1 MNSNPQKSE
10 KHIVGYRYIGGEIM
24 SEVKE
29 SDKALDQIIEE
40 MVDVV
45 SNSKEEIFA
54 LGEESRNQQE
64 ALQLE
69 LTQVKQDVLQLIE
82 DNDQLERKLKQSR
95 IRLSEVSKHF
105 DQYNEEQ
112 VRAVYND
119 THELQTQV
127 VLQRQKEEGLIKR
140 REELEQRIRALSV
153 SIERS
158 EILMSKTNVILTY
171 LMTDFQ
177 SINETIESAKESQEF
192 GLKIIEAQEDE
203 RRNLSREM
211 HDGPAQMLANVMI
224 RSEIVGKTFREKGI
238 EEGLKEVR
246 TMKEMVRQSLYEV
259 RRVIYDLRPMALDD
273 LGLVPTLRKY
283 LATTEEYHQ
292 VRIEFI
298 TRGKE
303 ERFLQKFETAAFRL
317 IQEAVQNAIKH
328 AEPTVIR
335 VVYENTP
342 QFLNLHINDNGKG
355 FDPSEK
361 RDGSFGIIGMRERI
375 DMLNGKLEIDSK
387 PGGGTKVKIA
397 LPHQLVD

>member
-29 SDKALDQIIEE
+29 SEKALDQIIEE

-153 SIERS
+153 IIERS
-158 EILMSKTNVILTY
+158 ETLMSKTNVILTY
-171 LMTDFQ
+171 LMTDFR

>member
-1 MNSNPQKSE
+1 MNSNPQKRE

-29 SDKALDQIIEE
+29 SEKALDQIIEE

-64 ALQLE
+64 ALQRE

-112 VRAVYND
+112 VRSVYND

-153 SIERS
+153 IIERS
-158 EILMSKTNVILTY
+158 ETLMSKTNVILTY

>member
-303 ERFLQKFETAAFRL
+303 ERFRQKFETAAFRL